1 LGALSS
7 AAEHE
12 FRRDL
17 RLAEEATESGVVP
30 SRSAAARKDW
40 GVWCGF
46 CAVLGQDPFLTTIT
60 DKVKVL
66 QVFAHRVRIGLL
78 ARNTGGKPV
87 RARTVED
94 YLRSVGQG
102 FTCVGA
108 PDPRWN
114 AATFQTDF
122 RLYRQ
127 LRYYSKQDPPSSR
140 VKPLP
145 LSVLHNVREMA
156 QLHNDA
162 ISLAVADLSY
172 IAYFW
177 LLRPGEYCSSSESHP
192 FRLCDT
198 QLFIGNVRISP
209 ITCDLADLDRVSF
222 VTLTFTTQ
230 KNGVRGEIIGHG
242 RSHHPFACPVITIA
256 SRIRYLRLQNAPDEA
271 PLCAVKS
278 LSTSRWCN
286 ISSRLIT
293 ETIRSQSPSSA
304 TTSASSLRTSPLAPA
319 EQGGMALLCGRVDTS
334 IIQLV
339 GRWRS
344 DVMLRYLHLQAG
356 ALMSTLAQTILQ
368 AGSFHLVPGQEVPAA
383 AIPLLIEVPE
393 AFA

>member
-1 LGALSS
+1 
-7 AAEHE
+7 
-12 FRRDL
+12 
-17 RLAEEATESGVVP
+17 
-30 SRSAAARKDW
+30 
-40 GVWCGF
+40 
-46 CAVLGQDPFLTTIT
+46 
-60 DKVKVL
+60 
-66 QVFAHRVRIGLL
+66 
-78 ARNTGGKPV
+78 
-87 RARTVED
+87 
-94 YLRSVGQG
+94 
-102 FTCVGA
+102 
-108 PDPRWN
+108 
-114 AATFQTDF
+114 
-122 RLYRQ
+122 
-127 LRYYSKQDPPSSR
+127 
-140 VKPLP
+140 
-145 LSVLHNVREMA
+145 MA

-293 ETIRSQSPSSA
+293 ETIRLSVTIIGHDLGFLPEDVSA
-304 TTSASSLRTSPLAPA
+304 RSCRAGGGHGAPLWP
-319 EQGGMALLCGRVDTS
+319 R
-334 IIQLV
+334 
-339 GRWRS
+339 
-344 DVMLRYLHLQAG
+344 
-356 ALMSTLAQTILQ
+356 
-368 AGSFHLVPGQEVPAA
+368 
-383 AIPLLIEVPE
+383 
-393 AFA
+393 